1 MGELTGK
8 VAVITGAS
16 SRNGIGQ
23 AIARRYAR
31 AGASVYLMAEG
42 SAEQL
47 RDNARECRELSP
59 ESAARFEFGVH
70 DLAQS
75 GVAEAMIEK
84 VAQLFGR
91 IDILVNNAGVRARL
105 KFGEFSR
112 DVFNNAVAVN
122 LAAPFFACQA
132 VAPIMRRQGGGRII
146 HIASQMGVVTHE
158 RRAVYGMTKAALIHL
173 AKAMAFELA
182 PDGIMVNAIS
192 PGWNRTERMAFN
204 LSKIPG
210 LDDWVKKQ
218 TPLGRWSDPLRDL
231 GGAAVYFASDASD
244 FVTGQTLQI
253 EGGMT
258 STF

>member
-1 MGELTGK
+1 MAELTGK

-31 AGASVYLMAEG
+31 AGASIYLMAEG
-42 SAEQL
+42 SEEQL
-47 RDNARECRELSP
+47 RANVEECRELG
-59 ESAARFEFGVH
+59 AQHGARCEYGVH
-70 DLAQS
+70 DLAQE
-75 GVAEAMIEK
+75 GAAEAMIEK
-84 VAQLFGR
+84 AAQLFGR

-112 DVFNNAVAVN
+112 ETFNNAVAVN

-182 PDGIMVNAIS
+182 PDGISVNAIS
-192 PGWNRTERMAFN
+192 PGPVLTEYMEQEYGRHAELGNDRNAYMRINR
-204 LSKIPG
+204 
-210 LDDWVKKQ
+210 
-218 TPLGRWSDPLRDL
+218 LGRPEEIAEVAFFLAASAPELLMGQNLIVD
-231 GGAAVYFASDASD
+231 GGY
-244 FVTGQTLQI
+244 TI
-253 EGGMT
+253 H
-258 STF
+258 